1 MDEYVSRLKCSEND
15 SFFSAVLKL
24 RSIEDC
30 YRFFEDILT
39 IPELKSISQR
49 WEVATLLHEGLT
61 YSEISKRL
69 NVSTATICRV
79 NKALEYGAGGY
90 RIALEEDER

>member
-1 MDEYVSRLKCSEND
+1 MDEYVSRLKSSEND

-24 RSIEDC
+24 RSIDDC

-90 RIALEEDER
+90 KIALGEDER

>member
-1 MDEYVSRLKCSEND
+1 MNEYVSRLKCSEND

-90 RIALEEDER
+90 RIALGEDER

>member
-1 MDEYVSRLKCSEND
+1 MEEYVSRLKSDEND
-15 SFFSAVLKL
+15 SFFRAVLKL
-24 RSIEDC
+24 RTLDDC
-30 YRFFEDILT
+30 YRFFEDVLT

-61 YSEISKRL
+61 YTEIARKL

-90 RIALEEDER
+90 RIALGEEDH

>member
-90 RIALEEDER
+90 RIALGEDER

>member
-1 MDEYVSRLKCSEND
+1 MDHYVSRLQSDEND
-15 SFFSAVLKL
+15 SFFRAILKL
-24 RSIEDC
+24 KTLDDC
-30 YRFFEDILT
+30 YRFFEDVLT

-49 WEVATLLHEGLT
+49 WEVATLLNEGLT
-61 YSEISKRL
+61 YTEIAAKL

-90 RIALEEDER
+90 KIALEEDDR

>member
-1 MDEYVSRLKCSEND
+1 MDEYVSKLKCSEND
-15 SFFSAVLKL
+15 SFFNAVLKL

-90 RIALEEDER
+90 RIVLGEDER

>member
-1 MDEYVSRLKCSEND
+1 MDEYVSKLKCSEND
-15 SFFSAVLKL
+15 SFFNAVLKL

>member
-1 MDEYVSRLKCSEND
+1 MDEYVSKLKCSEND
-15 SFFSAVLKL
+15 SFFNAVLKL

-90 RIALEEDER
+90 RIALGEDER